1 MKLCMMSCMMQGA
14 APETTV
20 RTAVECGMDA
30 IDWVCRRQYAPAKQL
45 RKLSED
51 NGLKI
56 IAHTNLDAAFENRA
70 PNALDD
76 FKYSI
81 EYAVELG
88 APIMM
93 LPPFPRKDQVSLE
106 DDRKAW
112 TEFYAQVQ
120 PLAKTAGITLTVEST
135 GLRNSPITTAAET
148 LEVLHAVPGLM
159 CTLDAG
165 NMETAEP
172 ALNAYT
178 VLKDYVVQFHLKDW
192 KISGQP
198 KEKYDLKRCGKYF
211 ANAVIGEGDL
221 DLKAFWDTVDARG
234 RELYVNLETTDFA
247 RTSSAAAVLKRT
259 ADLLRNW

>member
-14 APETTV
+14 DPEKTV
-20 RTAVECGMDA
+20 RTAVECGMEA
-30 IDWVCRRQYAPAKQL
+30 IDWVCYRSYAPAKEL

-56 IAHTNLDAAFENRA
+56 IAHTARDSAFVNRDPA
-70 PNALDD
+70 ALDD
-76 FKYSI
+76 FKRSLD
-81 EYAVELG
+81 YAVELG
-88 APIMM
+88 APVLMQ
-93 LPPFPRKDQVSLE
+93 PPFPRKDQISME

-112 TEFYAQVQ
+112 IDFYGQTQ
-120 PLAKTAGITLTVEST
+120 PLAKAAGIILTVEST

-172 ALNAYT
+172 AVNAYT

-192 KISGQP
+192 KISVRP
-198 KEKYDLKRCGKYF
+198 EEHYDLKRCGKYF
-211 ANAVIGEGDL
+211 ADAVIGDGDL
-221 DLKAFWDTVDARG
+221 DLKAFWNTVDARG

-247 RTSSAAAVLKRT
+247 RTSSAAAVLKNT
-259 ADLLRNW
+259 ADRLRNW

>member
-1 MKLCMMSCMMQGA
+1 MKLCMMSCMMPGTE
-14 APETTV
+14 PEEIV
-20 RTAVECGMDA
+20 RTAVECGIDA
-30 IDWVCRRQYAPAKQL
+30 IDWVCRRRYAPAKHL

-56 IAHTNLDAAFENRA
+56 VSYTTLDSAFVDRD

-76 FKYSI
+76 FKRTI

-93 LPPFPRKDQVSLE
+93 LPPFARKDQISME

-112 TEFYAQVQ
+112 IGFYAQAL
-120 PLAKTAGITLTVEST
+120 PLAMAAGITLTAEST
-135 GLRNSPITTAAET
+135 GFRNSPITTAAEV

-172 ALNAYT
+172 SVNAYT
-178 VLKDYVVQFHLKDW
+178 VLKDYVVHFHLKDW
-192 KISGQP
+192 KISDKPG
-198 KEKYDLKRCGKYF
+198 KDFDLKRCGKYF
-211 ANAVIGEGDL
+211 ANAVIGEGDM
-221 DLKAFWDTVDARG
+221 DLKAFWNTVDARG
-234 RELYVNLETTDFA
+234 RELYVNLETSDFA
-247 RTSSAAAVLKRT
+247 GTSSMSAVFKKT

>member
-14 APETTV
+14 APEKIV
-20 RTAVECGMDA
+20 QAAVECGMDA
-30 IDWVCRRQYAPAKQL
+30 IDWVCSRRYAPAKQL

-56 IAHTNLDAAFENRA
+56 VAHTTLDAAFEKRD

-76 FKYSI
+76 FKYTI
-81 EYAVELG
+81 EYALELG

-93 LPPFPRKDQVSLE
+93 LPPFPRKEQVSLE

-120 PLAKTAGITLTVEST
+120 PLAKAAGITLTLEST
-135 GLRNSPITTAAET
+135 GMRNSPITTAAEA

-159 CTLDAG
+159 CTLDPG

-172 ALNAYT
+172 AVNAYT

-192 KISGQP
+192 KISDKP
-198 KEKYDLKRCGKYF
+198 AENFHLKRCGKYF
-211 ANAVIGEGDL
+211 ADAVLGEGNL
-221 DLKAFWDTVDARG
+221 DLKAFWNTVDARG
-234 RELYVNLETTDFA
+234 RALYVNLETTDFA
-247 RTSSAAAVLKRT
+247 RKSSAAEVLKKT
-259 ADLLRNW
+259 ADQLRNW

>member
-14 APETTV
+14 EPENVV
-20 RTAVECGMDA
+20 RAAVECGMDA
-30 IDWVCRRQYAPAKQL
+30 IDWVCRRRYAQAKQL

-51 NGLKI
+51 HGLKI
-56 IAHTNLDAAFENRA
+56 AAHTTMDSAFIDRD

-76 FKYSI
+76 FKRSL
-81 EYAVELG
+81 EFAVELG
-88 APIMM
+88 APVMM
-93 LPPFPRKDQVSLE
+93 LPPFPRKDQVSME

-112 TEFYAQVQ
+112 TEFYAQTQ
-120 PLAKTAGITLTVEST
+120 PLAKAAGITLTLEST
-135 GLRNSPITTAAET
+135 GYRNSPITTAVEA

-159 CTLDAG
+159 CTLDPG

-172 ALNAYT
+172 AVNAYT
-178 VLKDYVVQFHLKDW
+178 VLKDYVVHFHLKDW
-192 KISGQP
+192 KISDQP
-198 KEKYDLKRCGKYF
+198 AEKFGLKRCGKYF
-211 ANAVIGEGDL
+211 ADAVIGEGDW

>member
-14 APETTV
+14 GPQEIV

-30 IDWVCRRQYAPAKQL
+30 IDWVCSHQFAPAEQL
-45 RKLSED
+45 RNLSGD

-56 IAHTNLDAAFENRA
+56 IAHTILGSTFAARD

-76 FKYSI
+76 FKRSL
-81 EYAVELG
+81 EFAVDLG
-88 APIMM
+88 APVIM
-93 LPPFPRKDQVSLE
+93 LPPFPRKDQISME

-112 TEFYAQVQ
+112 IGFYAQAQ
-120 PLAKTAGITLTVEST
+120 PLAQAAGITLTVEAT
-135 GLRNSPITTAAET
+135 GLRNSPVTTTAET

-159 CTLDAG
+159 CTLDPG
-165 NMETAEP
+165 NMETAEH
-172 ALNAYT
+172 AVNAYT
-178 VLKDYVVQFHLKDW
+178 ALKDYVVQFHLKDW
-192 KISGQP
+192 KIYDRSA
-198 KEKYDLKRCGKYF
+198 ENTDLKRCGKYF

-221 DLKAFWDTVDARG
+221 DLKAFWNTVDARG

-247 RTSSAAAVLKRT
+247 RTSSAAAVLKKT

>member
-14 APETTV
+14 DPEKTV
-20 RTAVECGMDA
+20 RTAVECGMEA
-30 IDWVCRRQYAPAKQL
+30 IDWVCYRQYAPAKQL

-51 NGLKI
+51 NWLKI
-56 IAHTNLDAAFENRA
+56 IAHTVRGPAFADRD

-76 FKYSI
+76 FKRSL
-81 EYAVELG
+81 EFVVELG

-120 PLAKTAGITLTVEST
+120 PLAKAAGITLTLEST
-135 GLRNSPITTAAET
+135 GYRNSPIITAAEV

-159 CTLDAG
+159 CTLDPG

-172 ALNAYT
+172 AVNSYT
-178 VLKDYVVQFHLKDW
+178 VLKDYVVHFHLKDW
-192 KISGQP
+192 KISDQP
-198 KEKYDLKRCGKYF
+198 AEKSDLKRCGKYF
-211 ANAVIGEGDL
+211 ADAVIGEGNW

-234 RELYVNLETTDFA
+234 RKLYVNLETTDFA
-247 RTSSAAAVLKRT
+247 RTSSAAAVLKKT

>member
-14 APETTV
+14 APEKTV
-20 RTAVECGMDA
+20 QAAVECGMDA
-30 IDWVCRRQYAPAKQL
+30 IDWVCSRQYAPAEQL

-51 NGLKI
+51 NGVKI
-56 IAHTNLDAAFENRA
+56 VAHTNLDAAFENRD

-81 EYAVELG
+81 EYALELG

-93 LPPFPRKDQVSLE
+93 LPPFPRKGQVSLE

-112 TEFYAQVQ
+112 IEFYAQVQ
-120 PLAKTAGITLTVEST
+120 PLAKAAEITLTLEST
-135 GLRNSPITTAAET
+135 GMRNSPITTAAEA

-172 ALNAYT
+172 SGNAYT
-178 VLKDYVVQFHLKDW
+178 VLKDYVVHFHLKDW
-192 KISGQP
+192 KISDKP
-198 KEKYDLKRCGKYF
+198 IKNSDLKRCGKYF
-211 ANAVIGEGDL
+211 TDAVIGEGDL

-247 RTSSAAAVLKRT
+247 KTSSAVAVLKRT

>member
-14 APETTV
+14 SPQEIV

-30 IDWVCRRQYAPAKQL
+30 VDWVCSHQYAPAKQL
-45 RKLSED
+45 RKLSEE

-56 IAHTNLDAAFENRA
+56 IAHTALGSTFVGRD

-76 FKYSI
+76 FKRSL
-81 EYAVELG
+81 EFAVDLG
-88 APIMM
+88 APVMM
-93 LPPFPRKDQVSLE
+93 LPPFPRKDQISME

-112 TEFYAQVQ
+112 IGFYAQTQ
-120 PLAKTAGITLTVEST
+120 PLAQEAGITLTVEST
-135 GLRNSPITTAAET
+135 GLLNSPVTTAAET

-159 CTLDAG
+159 CTLDPG

-172 ALNAYT
+172 AGNAYA

-192 KISGQP
+192 KIYDKP
-198 KEKYDLKRCGKYF
+198 AENTDLKRCGKYF

-221 DLKAFWDTVDARG
+221 DLKAFWNTVDPSG

-247 RTSSAAAVLKRT
+247 RKSSAAEVLKKT

>member
-14 APETTV
+14 APEKIV
-20 RTAVECGMDA
+20 RTAVECGMEA
-30 IDWVCRRQYAPAKQL
+30 IDWVCRRNYAPAKQL

-56 IAHTNLDAAFENRA
+56 VAHTTLDFAFIDRD

-76 FKYSI
+76 FKHTI
-81 EYAVELG
+81 DFAVELG

-93 LPPFPRKDQVSLE
+93 LPPFPRKNQVSME

-112 TEFYAQVQ
+112 TGFYAQTL
-120 PLAKTAGITLTVEST
+120 PLAKAAGIILTLEST
-135 GLRNSPITTAAET
+135 GFRNSPITTATEA

-172 ALNAYT
+172 SVNAYT
-178 VLKDYVVQFHLKDW
+178 VLKDYVVHFHLKDW
-192 KISGQP
+192 KISDRP
-198 KEKYDLKRCGKYF
+198 KDKYDLKRCGKYF
-211 ANAVIGEGDL
+211 ADAVIGEGDM
-221 DLKAFWDTVDARG
+221 DLKAFWNTVDVRG

-247 RTSSAAAVLKRT
+247 KTSSAGAVLKRT

>member
-1 MKLCMMSCMMQGA
+1 MKLCMMSCMMQEAG
-14 APETTV
+14 PEKIV

-30 IDWVCRRQYAPAKQL
+30 IDWVCFRRYAPAKQL

-56 IAHTNLDAAFENRA
+56 VAHTTLDSAFTDRD

-76 FKYSI
+76 FKRTI

-112 TEFYAQVQ
+112 TEFYAQTQ
-120 PLAKTAGITLTVEST
+120 PLAKAAGIILTLEST
-135 GLRNSPITTAAET
+135 GMRNSPITTAAEA

-178 VLKDYVVQFHLKDW
+178 VLKDYVVNFHLKDW
-192 KISGQP
+192 TISDRP
-198 KEKYDLKRCGKYF
+198 KERYDLKRCGKYF
-211 ANAVIGEGDL
+211 TDAVIGEGDL
-221 DLKAFWDTVDARG
+221 DLKAFWNTVDARG

-247 RTSSAAAVLKRT
+247 RTSSAAAVLKKT

>member
-1 MKLCMMSCMMQGA
+1 MMSCMMLGA
-14 APETTV
+14 SPEKIV
-20 RTAVECGMDA
+20 RTAVECGIDA
-30 IDWVCRRQYAPAKQL
+30 LDWVCRRTYAPAKQL

-56 IAHTNLDAAFENRA
+56 VAHTTLDPAFTDRD

-76 FKYSI
+76 FKHTI

-93 LPPFPRKDQVSLE
+93 LPPFPRRDQISLE

-112 TEFYAQVQ
+112 TGFYAQTQ
-120 PLAKTAGITLTVEST
+120 PLAKAAGITLTLEST
-135 GLRNSPITTAAET
+135 GMRNSPITTAAEA
-148 LEVLHAVPGLM
+148 LEVLHAVPGLK

-172 ALNAYT
+172 SVNAYT
-178 VLKDYVVQFHLKDW
+178 VLKDHVVHFHLKDW
-192 KISGQP
+192 KISDRPQ
-198 KEKYDLKRCGKYF
+198 ENYDLKRCGKYF
-211 ANAVIGEGDL
+211 ADAVIGEGDM
-221 DLKAFWDTVDARG
+221 DLKAFWNTVDARG

-247 RTSSAAAVLKRT
+247 RTSSAAAVLKKT